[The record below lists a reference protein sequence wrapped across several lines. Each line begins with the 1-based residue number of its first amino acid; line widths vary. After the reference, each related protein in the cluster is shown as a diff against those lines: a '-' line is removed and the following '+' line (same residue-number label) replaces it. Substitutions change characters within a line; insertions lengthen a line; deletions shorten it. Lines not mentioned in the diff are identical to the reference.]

1 MWTPLRHCGMMA
13 AAVLFAALI
22 CSPVLAQNGDEL
34 LKRQQALDSVARQ
47 KIEAELKEA
56 FDYADKLS
64 PISPVRALATLKT
77 KREQINSELAISDA
91 TRKQLVAKID
101 ERIRLVENGGKPE
114 PKPPFAETSAEKQ
127 AAIQAQRDRALALTE
142 ERLNVKCSIET
153 IATLQKAGNTAQ
165 AQKEAEA
172 LLKRYPNNPA
182 ALAFE
187 QSASMTDRVK
197 EAEALLAQQ
206 REGYLLAMRAVDKSA
221 IMPKDVIEFDT
232 VRPGYFKEITQ
243 KRKVTLTAR
252 EQALLKALDS
262 PIDAQFRNKP
272 FEDVIQSLSSAIG
285 QPILL
290 DKSSLQDAQ
299 LESNT
304 PVSLNLPRGTAAR
317 TALRKLLQDNG
328 LTYIIKD
335 DAIQV
340 LTLERARH
348 TLITRVYY
356 LGDIVGGLGLPGGAA
371 VWGPFLDNLQ
381 LQQNVQQV
389 IDMVKKI
396 DPLSWQDEHGLGTV
410 IYHPPSMSLIVRQ
423 TAEFH
428 AKMSGVSGRR

>member
-13 AAVLFAALI
+13 AAVLCAALI
-22 CSPVLAQNGDEL
+22 CSPVWAQNGDEL

-64 PISPVRALATLKT
+64 PISPVRALATLKA

-91 TRKQLVAKID
+91 TRKQLLAKID
-101 ERIRLVENGGKPE
+101 ERIRIVENGKPE
-114 PKPPFAETSAEKQ
+114 PKLPFAETSAEKQ

-142 ERLNVKCSIET
+142 ERLNVKRSLET
-153 IATLQKAGNTAQ
+153 IAALQKAGNTAQ

-187 QSASMTDRVK
+187 QSAAMGDRIK

-221 IMPKDVIEFDT
+221 VMPKDVIEFDT

-290 DKSSLQDAQ
+290 DKASLQDAQ

-428 AKMSGVSGRR
+428 AKMSGVGGRR

>member
-1 MWTPLRHCGMMA
+1 MWTPLRRCGTMA

-22 CSPVLAQNGDEL
+22 CPPVSAQNGDEL
-34 LKRQQALDSVARQ
+34 LKRQQALDTVARQ

-64 PISPVRALATLKT
+64 PISPVRALATLKA

-91 TRKQLVAKID
+91 TRKQLLAKID
-101 ERIRLVENGGKPE
+101 ERIRMVENGKPE

-127 AAIQAQRDRALALTE
+127 AAIQAQRDRGLALTE
-142 ERLNVKCSIET
+142 ERLNVKRSIET
-153 IATLQKAGNTAQ
+153 IAALQKASNTAQ

-172 LLKRYPNNPA
+172 LVKRYPNNPA

-187 QSASMTDRVK
+187 QSASMGDRIK

-206 REGYLLAMRAVDKSA
+206 REGYLLAMRSVDKSA
-221 IMPKDVIEFDT
+221 VMPKDVIEFDT

-328 LTYIIKD
+328 LTYIIKE

-428 AKMSGVSGRR
+428 AKMSGVGGRR